1 MYLYKLNCERRLLV
15 FCLLQMLV
23 VIRQLLQAVI
33 FKYEGTQ
40 ALFKATQV
48 LPLENLIRILIDF

>member
-1 MYLYKLNCERRLLV
+1 
-15 FCLLQMLV
+15 MLV
-23 VIRQLLQAVI
+23 MFRELLQAVI

-48 LPLENLIRILIDF
+48 LSLENLIRILIDLKKIIYLFIWLH